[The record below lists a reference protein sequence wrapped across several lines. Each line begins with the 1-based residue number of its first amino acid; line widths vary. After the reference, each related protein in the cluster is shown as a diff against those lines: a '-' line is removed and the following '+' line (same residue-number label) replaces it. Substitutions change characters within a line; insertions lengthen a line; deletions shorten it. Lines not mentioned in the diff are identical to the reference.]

1 MKTLSEFVSLK
12 ALAGYSSKVTVGAR
26 KGENSLDMGELTETP
41 GHGSLSCYR
50 QHLSSSSNNL

>member
-26 KGENSLDMGELTETP
+26 KGENSLDMGELTATP
-41 GHGSLSCYR
+41 GHGSLSC
-50 QHLSSSSNNL
+50 